1 MDLANR
7 DKAIQ
12 KIVIELENKR
22 QLLKN
27 KYKSLHNAAADNE
40 LLKDVLE
47 DYLTYYDTIKNEKIQ
62 QYNALNKTL
71 EHIDSISVDPNSD
84 ESMLYNSKVDY
95 KEISHE
101 MDRIKNDIAKME

>member
-1 MDLANR
+1 MDLAKR

-12 KIVIELENKR
+12 TIVIELENKR

-27 KYKSLHNAAADNE
+27 KYKSLHTAAADNE

-47 DYLTYYDTIKNEKIQ
+47 DYLAYYDTIKGEKLQ

-71 EHIDSISVDPNSD
+71 EHVESISDDPNSD
-84 ESMLYNSKVDY
+84 ESMLYNSRVDY
-95 KEISHE
+95 KEISNE
-101 MDRIKNDIAKME
+101 MDKIKNDIAKL